1 MTLVKTDISIEDWQK
16 TYVKAN
22 RLNLSEFVRHALTA
36 YIDSD
41 APESIQESKRI
52 QEKIELKARLVA
64 IEEIEKKK
72 ASAEELKSQEC
83 ERQAWIV
90 QNQQTVKLYIKGV
103 ISNVGWNRICAALN
117 MNKKKAEAY
126 IGQYIREH
134 NLTLVDFEPN

>member
-22 RLNLSEFVRHALTA
+22 RLNLSEFVRSALTA

-41 APESIQESKRI
+41 APEIMQESKRI
-52 QEKIELKARLVA
+52 HEKIELKARLVA

-72 ASAEELKSQEC
+72 ASIEELKSREG
-83 ERQAWIV
+83 ERQGWIV
-90 QNQQTVKLYIKGV
+90 QNQLTVKLYIKGA
-103 ISNVGWNRICAALN
+103 ISNIGWNRICAALK
-117 MNKKKAEAY
+117 MNKKEAEAY

-134 NLTLVDFEPN
+134 NLTLADFEAN